1 MQDSVRTVLVVE
13 DDDGIRNLL
22 RTLFRLA
29 GFDVISC
36 QDGSEALDLLQ
47 ARGGNVHL
55 MVTDINLGPAMDGIE
70 LAESLRAIHPSIK
83 ILYISGRE
91 EDVRIER
98 EVASGL
104 AHFVMKPFTPRS
116 LIEKAKAILDSV
128 PVTASA
134 SASR

>member
-13 DDDGIRNLL
+13 DEDGIRNLL

-91 EDVRIER
+91 EDER
-98 EVASGL
+98 MDREIASGL
-104 AHFVMKPFTPRS
+104 AQFVMKPFTPRG
-116 LIEKAKAILDSV
+116 LIEKARGILATV
-128 PVTASA
+128 PVTVS
-134 SASR
+134 SSR